1 MIHVFTGVHP
11 NIINFTGTCIIL
23 NLSIFDKVIYRC
35 DPISYLIL
43 QVIHSSSSLHVYL
56 RSISKDL
63 TKMTH
68 FGEVLLQIFKDYQKV
83 DRCVFN
89 IIEVSVYGLRPFI
102 TLLYRPNIMSQYMH
116 IYVCVCVCV
125 YIIHVKHRNNYFLC
139 QNNFILFL
147 ISTFT

>member
-1 MIHVFTGVHP
+1 MKYVNGWWFMFLQVFIQTLL
-11 NIINFTGTCIIL
+11 IFTGTCIIL

-89 IIEVSVYGLRPFI
+89 IIEVSVYGLRPLDQI
-102 TLLYRPNIMSQYMH
+102 SWASTCTYM
-116 IYVCVCVCV
+116 CVCVCL
-125 YIIHVKHRNNYFLC
+125 HNSCK
-139 QNNFILFL
+139 
-147 ISTFT
+147 T